1 MQVLALKY
9 RPKHF
14 SELVGQESVAKTL
27 SLALDNQRLANAYLF
42 SGLRGSGKTSS
53 SRIFA
58 RALMCETGPKAV
70 PCDTC
75 IQCQSALNNH
85 HIDIIEMDGA
95 SNRGIDDVRNLIEQT
110 RYKPSFGRYK
120 IFIIDEVHMFTTEA
134 FNALL
139 KTLEEPPSH
148 VKFLL
153 ATTDALKLPATILS
167 RTQHFR
173 FKKIPENSVIS
184 HLKTILEK
192 EQVSYETS
200 ALEKLAHSGQG
211 SLRDT
216 ITLLEQAINYC
227 DNAITE
233 SKVAE
238 MLGAIDRSVLEDFFQ
253 SLINQDE
260 ARLQERYAIL
270 ENYETESVL
279 EEMMLFLK
287 AKLLSPDSY
296 SILLIERFFKIIM
309 SSLSLLKE
317 GANASFVLLLLKM
330 KFKEALKLKALDDA
344 ILELEQSKE
353 SVLKPLNQNANAS
366 KQEPKST
373 EKIEQAERI
382 EGTEKK
388 EKLETRENT
397 ETLQTLMLSA
407 KDRIFHNLFKQVQTL
422 VYERNYELGE
432 VFEKNIRFID
442 FDSQTKTLTWESLAT
457 DKDKELLRERF
468 KIVKSIVDGVFG
480 KGENIKIALK
490 HHLENKSTLE
500 TQEIKDFKISS
511 LREKIL
517 PKPTIETTAETK
529 ENDTKEAVGKAL
541 QTKENDTKEAVG
553 KALQTKEND
562 TKEAVGKALQ
572 TKENDTKEA
581 VGKALQTKE
590 NDTKETKE
598 TQPKQAP
605 TALQEFMA
613 NHSELIEEIKSE
625 FEIKSVELL

>member
-14 SELVGQESVAKTL
+14 SELIGQESVAKTL

-192 EQVSYETS
+192 EQVSYESS

-233 SKVAE
+233 SKVAA

-270 ENYETESVL
+270 ENYETEGVL

-344 ILELEQSKE
+344 IVELEQT
-353 SVLKPLNQNANAS
+353 PFNQSPSISYNAP
-366 KQEPKST
+366 KQEFKNI
-373 EKIEQAERI
+373 EKREQREQIESI
-382 EGTEKK
+382 EK
-388 EKLETRENT
+388 RENA
-397 ETLQTLMLSA
+397 EAPQTPMLSA

-422 VYERNYELGE
+422 VYERNYELGA

-468 KIVKSIVDGVFG
+468 KIVKSIVDSVFG

-490 HHLENKSTLE
+490 NHLENKSAPEE
-500 TQEIKDFKISS
+500 TKEVKDFKISS

-517 PKPTIETTAETK
+517 PQPTTETTAEMK
-529 ENDTKEAVGKAL
+529 ENGKEAVGKAL
-541 QTKENDTKEAVG
+541 QTKENDTKEVQE
-553 KALQTKEND
+553 KEIKEN
-562 TKEAVGKALQ
+562 E
-572 TKENDTKEA
+572 
-581 VGKALQTKE
+581 
-590 NDTKETKE
+590 TKETKE
-598 TQPKQAP
+598 AQPKEVP

>member
-192 EQVSYETS
+192 EQVSYESS

-270 ENYETESVL
+270 ENYETEGVL

-344 ILELEQSKE
+344 ILELEQT
-353 SVLKPLNQNANAS
+353 PFNQNPSISYNAP
-366 KQEPKST
+366 KQEFKGT

-382 EGTEKK
+382 EGTEKR

-397 ETLQTLMLSA
+397 ETPQTPMLSA

-422 VYERNYELGE
+422 VYERNYELGA

-468 KIVKSIVDGVFG
+468 KIVKGIVDGVFG

-490 HHLENKSTLE
+490 NHLENKSALE
-500 TQEIKDFKISS
+500 VVKELKFPYS
-511 LREKIL
+511 
-517 PKPTIETTAETK
+517 KPQPTTETTAEMKEKEVQKNEIKEKEIKEKEIK
-529 ENDTKEAVGKAL
+529 ENDTKEV
-541 QTKENDTKEAVG
+541 Q
-553 KALQTKEND
+553 
-562 TKEAVGKALQ
+562 
-572 TKENDTKEA
+572 
-581 VGKALQTKE
+581 
-590 NDTKETKE
+590 E
-598 TQPKQAP
+598 TQPKETP

-613 NHSELIEEIKSE
+613 NHSNLIEEIKSE

>member
-75 IQCQSALNNH
+75 IQCQSTLNNH

-192 EQVSYETS
+192 EQVSYESS

-260 ARLQERYAIL
+260 ARLKERYAIL

-353 SVLKPLNQNANAS
+353 SVLKPLNQNANAP
-366 KQEPKST
+366 KQEPKS
-373 EKIEQAERI
+373 AERI

-388 EKLETRENT
+388 ESAEKKENAETP
-397 ETLQTLMLSA
+397 QTPMLSA

-422 VYERNYELGE
+422 VYERNYELGA

-457 DKDKELLRERF
+457 NKDKELLRERF

-490 HHLENKSTLE
+490 HHLENKSAREE
-500 TQEIKDFKISS
+500 TKEVKDFKISS

-517 PKPTIETTAETK
+517 PQPTTETTAEMKEKETKEAAEKEIK
-529 ENDTKEAVGKAL
+529 ENDTKEV
-541 QTKENDTKEAVG
+541 Q
-553 KALQTKEND
+553 
-562 TKEAVGKALQ
+562 
-572 TKENDTKEA
+572 
-581 VGKALQTKE
+581 
-590 NDTKETKE
+590 E
-598 TQPKQAP
+598 TQPKETP

>member
-58 RALMCETGPKAV
+58 RALMCEIGPKAV

-192 EQVSYETS
+192 EQVSYESS

-344 ILELEQSKE
+344 IVELEQT
-353 SVLKPLNQNANAS
+353 PFNQSPSISYNAP
-366 KQEPKST
+366 KQESKNIEKR
-373 EKIEQAERI
+373 EKIEQI
-382 EGTEKK
+382 ENIEK
-388 EKLETRENT
+388 RENI
-397 ETLQTLMLSA
+397 ETQQTPMLSA

-422 VYERNYELGE
+422 VYERNYELGA

-480 KGENIKIALK
+480 KGESIKIALK
-490 HHLENKSTLE
+490 HHLENKSAREE
-500 TQEIKDFKISS
+500 TKEVEDFKISS

-517 PKPTIETTAETK
+517 PQPTTETTAEMK
-529 ENDTKEAVGKAL
+529 ENGKEAVGKAL
-541 QTKENDTKEAVG
+541 QTKENDTKEVQE
-553 KALQTKEND
+553 KEIKEN
-562 TKEAVGKALQ
+562 E
-572 TKENDTKEA
+572 
-581 VGKALQTKE
+581 
-590 NDTKETKE
+590 TKETKE
-598 TQPKQAP
+598 AQPKEVP

>member
-14 SELVGQESVAKTL
+14 SELVGQDSVAKTL

-58 RALMCETGPKAV
+58 RALMCEEGPKAV

-192 EQVSYETS
+192 EQVSYEAS

-233 SKVAE
+233 SKVAA

-353 SVLKPLNQNANAS
+353 SALKPLNQNANAP
-366 KQEPKST
+366 KQEPKSAEKIENPEKREST
-373 EKIEQAERI
+373 EKIASAE
-382 EGTEKK
+382 TP
-388 EKLETRENT
+388 
-397 ETLQTLMLSA
+397 QTPMLSA

-422 VYERNYELGE
+422 VYERNYELGA

-457 DKDKELLRERF
+457 NKDKELLRERF
-468 KIVKSIVDGVFG
+468 KIVKGIVDGIFG

-490 HHLENKSTLE
+490 NHLENKSAREE
-500 TQEIKDFKISS
+500 TKEIKDFKISS

-517 PKPTIETTAETK
+517 PQPTTETTAETK
-529 ENDTKEAVGKAL
+529 EKETKEKEV
-541 QTKENDTKEAVG
+541 QENDTKEVQEIQ
-553 KALQTKEND
+553 LKE
-562 TKEAVGKALQ
+562 
-572 TKENDTKEA
+572 
-581 VGKALQTKE
+581 
-590 NDTKETKE
+590 
-598 TQPKQAP
+598 AP

-613 NHSELIEEIKSE
+613 NHSNLIEEIKSE

>member
-58 RALMCETGPKAV
+58 RALMCEEGPKAV

-192 EQVSYETS
+192 EQVSYESS

-260 ARLQERYAIL
+260 ARLKERYAIL

-344 ILELEQSKE
+344 ILELEQA
-353 SVLKPLNQNANAS
+353 PFNQSPSISYNAP
-366 KQEPKST
+366 KQEPKSA

-388 EKLETRENT
+388 ESAEKKENAETP
-397 ETLQTLMLSA
+397 QTPMLSA

-422 VYERNYELGE
+422 VYERNYELGA

-442 FDSQTKTLTWESLAT
+442 FDSQTKTLTWESLAA

-490 HHLENKSTLE
+490 NHLENKSAREE
-500 TQEIKDFKISS
+500 TKEIKDFKISS
-511 LREKIL
+511 LKEKIL
-517 PKPTIETTAETK
+517 PQPTTETTAETK
-529 ENDTKEAVGKAL
+529 EKETKEVAEKETKEKEVQKNEIKEKEI
-541 QTKENDTKEAVG
+541 KENDTKEI
-553 KALQTKEND
+553 Q
-562 TKEAVGKALQ
+562 
-572 TKENDTKEA
+572 
-581 VGKALQTKE
+581 
-590 NDTKETKE
+590 E

-613 NHSELIEEIKSE
+613 NHSNLIEEIKSE

>member
-110 RYKPSFGRYK
+110 HYKPSFGRYK

-192 EQVSYETS
+192 EQVSYESS

-260 ARLQERYAIL
+260 ARLKERYAIL
-270 ENYETESVL
+270 ENYETEGVL

-344 ILELEQSKE
+344 ILELEQNKE
-353 SVLKPLNQNANAS
+353 SVFKPINQNANAP
-366 KQEPKST
+366 KQEFKGT

-388 EKLETRENT
+388 EKLEKRENA
-397 ETLQTLMLSA
+397 ETQQTPMLSA

-422 VYERNYELGE
+422 VYERNYELGV

-442 FDSQTKTLTWESLAT
+442 FDSQTKTLTWESLAA

-490 HHLENKSTLE
+490 NHLENKSAPEE
-500 TQEIKDFKISS
+500 TKEFKFPP
-511 LREKIL
+511 L
-517 PKPTIETTAETK
+517 KPQPTTETTAEMQ

-541 QTKENDTKEAVG
+541 QTKENDTKEVQE
-553 KALQTKEND
+553 KEIKEN
-562 TKEAVGKALQ
+562 
-572 TKENDTKEA
+572 
-581 VGKALQTKE
+581 
-590 NDTKETKE
+590 ETKE
-598 TQPKQAP
+598 VQETQLKEAP

>member
-192 EQVSYETS
+192 EQVSYESS

-253 SLINQDE
+253 NLINQDE
-260 ARLQERYAIL
+260 VRLQERYAIL
-270 ENYETESVL
+270 ENYETEGVL

-287 AKLLSPDSY
+287 AKLLSPDTY

-344 ILELEQSKE
+344 IVELEQA
-353 SVLKPLNQNANAS
+353 PFNQSPSISYNAP
-366 KQEPKST
+366 KQESKNI
-373 EKIEQAERI
+373 EKREQREQRESIE
-382 EGTEKK
+382 K
-388 EKLETRENT
+388 RENT
-397 ETLQTLMLSA
+397 ETPQTPMLSA
-407 KDRIFHNLFKQVQTL
+407 KDRIFHNLFKRVQTL
-422 VYERNYELGE
+422 VYERNYELGA

-442 FDSQTKTLTWESLAT
+442 FDSQIKTLTWESLAT

-490 HHLENKSTLE
+490 NHLENKSAPE
-500 TQEIKDFKISS
+500 
-511 LREKIL
+511 
-517 PKPTIETTAETK
+517 ETK
-529 ENDTKEAVGKAL
+529 EVKEFKFPFLKPQPTTETTVEMKENEKEAVGKAL
-541 QTKENDTKEAVG
+541 QTKENDTKEVQ
-553 KALQTKEND
+553 KKEVQKND
-562 TKEAVGKALQ
+562 TKEVQ
-572 TKENDTKEA
+572 
-581 VGKALQTKE
+581 
-590 NDTKETKE
+590 E
-598 TQPKQAP
+598 TQPKEAP

>member
-58 RALMCETGPKAV
+58 RALMCEEGPKAV

-75 IQCQSALNNH
+75 TQCQSALNNH

-309 SSLSLLKE
+309 SGLSLLKE

-353 SVLKPLNQNANAS
+353 SVLKPLNQNANAF

-373 EKIEQAERI
+373 DKIEKPEKRESAE
-382 EGTEKK
+382 TP
-388 EKLETRENT
+388 
-397 ETLQTLMLSA
+397 QTPMLSA

-422 VYERNYELGE
+422 VYERNYELGA

-457 DKDKELLRERF
+457 NKDKELLRERF

-490 HHLENKSTLE
+490 NQNKSALE
-500 TQEIKDFKISS
+500 VVKEFKFPS
-511 LREKIL
+511 LK
-517 PKPTIETTAETK
+517 PKPTTETTAEMKENEVQENDTK
-529 ENDTKEAVGKAL
+529 ENDTKEV
-541 QTKENDTKEAVG
+541 Q
-553 KALQTKEND
+553 
-562 TKEAVGKALQ
+562 
-572 TKENDTKEA
+572 
-581 VGKALQTKE
+581 
-590 NDTKETKE
+590 E
-598 TQPKQAP
+598 TQPKQTP

-613 NHSELIEEIKSE
+613 NHSDLIEEIKSE

>member
-58 RALMCETGPKAV
+58 RALMCEEGPKAV

-192 EQVSYETS
+192 EQVSYESS

-270 ENYETESVL
+270 ENYETEGVL

-287 AKLLSPDSY
+287 AKLLSPDTY

-344 ILELEQSKE
+344 IVELEQT
-353 SVLKPLNQNANAS
+353 PFNQSPSISYNAP
-366 KQEPKST
+366 KQEFKST

-382 EGTEKK
+382 ERTEK
-388 EKLETRENT
+388 RENA
-397 ETLQTLMLSA
+397 ETPQTPMLSA

-422 VYERNYELGE
+422 VYERNYELGA

-442 FDSQTKTLTWESLAT
+442 FDSQTKTLTWESLAA

-490 HHLENKSTLE
+490 HHLENKSAREE
-500 TQEIKDFKISS
+500 TKEVKDFKISS

-517 PKPTIETTAETK
+517 PKPTTETTAEMKEKEVQKNEIKEKEIK
-529 ENDTKEAVGKAL
+529 ENDTKEV
-541 QTKENDTKEAVG
+541 Q
-553 KALQTKEND
+553 
-562 TKEAVGKALQ
+562 
-572 TKENDTKEA
+572 
-581 VGKALQTKE
+581 
-590 NDTKETKE
+590 E

>member
-58 RALMCETGPKAV
+58 RALMCEEGPKAV

-192 EQVSYETS
+192 EQVSYEAS

-260 ARLQERYAIL
+260 VRLQERYAIL

-279 EEMMLFLK
+279 EEMILFLK

-344 ILELEQSKE
+344 ILELEQT
-353 SVLKPLNQNANAS
+353 PFNQNPSISYNAP
-366 KQEPKST
+366 KQEFKGT

-382 EGTEKK
+382 ENA
-388 EKLETRENT
+388 ETP
-397 ETLQTLMLSA
+397 QTPMLSA

-422 VYERNYELGE
+422 VYERNYELGA

-468 KIVKSIVDGVFG
+468 KIVKSIVDSVFG

-490 HHLENKSTLE
+490 NHLENKSAPEE
-500 TQEIKDFKISS
+500 TKGVKDFKISS

-517 PKPTIETTAETK
+517 PKPTTETTAEMKEKETKEAVKKEIKENEIK
-529 ENDTKEAVGKAL
+529 ENDTKEV
-541 QTKENDTKEAVG
+541 Q
-553 KALQTKEND
+553 
-562 TKEAVGKALQ
+562 
-572 TKENDTKEA
+572 
-581 VGKALQTKE
+581 
-590 NDTKETKE
+590 E
-598 TQPKQAP
+598 TQPKEAP

-613 NHSELIEEIKSE
+613 NHSNLIEEIKSE

>member
-58 RALMCETGPKAV
+58 RALMCEEGPKAV

-233 SKVAE
+233 SKVAA

-260 ARLQERYAIL
+260 ARLKERYAIL

-344 ILELEQSKE
+344 IVELEQA
-353 SVLKPLNQNANAS
+353 PFNQSPSISYNAP
-366 KQEPKST
+366 KQEFKNIEKR
-373 EKIEQAERI
+373 EKIEQI
-382 EGTEKK
+382 ESIEK
-388 EKLETRENT
+388 RENA
-397 ETLQTLMLSA
+397 ETPQTPMLSA

-422 VYERNYELGE
+422 VYERNYELGA

-457 DKDKELLRERF
+457 HKDKELLRERF

-490 HHLENKSTLE
+490 NHSENKSTRE
-500 TQEIKDFKISS
+500 VVKEFKFPS
-511 LREKIL
+511 LK
-517 PKPTIETTAETK
+517 PKPTTETTAETK
-529 ENDTKEAVGKAL
+529 EKETKEAVEKE
-541 QTKENDTKEAVG
+541 TKEKKIQENDTKEV
-553 KALQTKEND
+553 KEI
-562 TKEAVGKALQ
+562 Q
-572 TKENDTKEA
+572 P
-581 VGKALQTKE
+581 
-590 NDTKETKE
+590 KET
-598 TQPKQAP
+598 P

-613 NHSELIEEIKSE
+613 NYSDLIEEIKSE

>member
-58 RALMCETGPKAV
+58 RALMCEEGPKAV

-192 EQVSYETS
+192 EQVSYEAS

-287 AKLLSPDSY
+287 AKLLSPDTY

-353 SVLKPLNQNANAS
+353 SVLKPINQNANAP

-382 EGTEKK
+382 EGTEK
-388 EKLETRENT
+388 RENT
-397 ETLQTLMLSA
+397 ETPQTPMLSA

-422 VYERNYELGE
+422 VYERNYELGA

-442 FDSQTKTLTWESLAT
+442 FDSQTKTLTWESLAA

-468 KIVKSIVDGVFG
+468 KIVKGIVDGVFG
-480 KGENIKIALK
+480 KGENIKIALNN
-490 HHLENKSTLE
+490 HLENKSAREE
-500 TQEIKDFKISS
+500 TKEVKDFKISS

-517 PKPTIETTAETK
+517 PQPTTETTAEMKEKEVQKKETK
-529 ENDTKEAVGKAL
+529 ENDTKEI
-541 QTKENDTKEAVG
+541 Q
-553 KALQTKEND
+553 
-562 TKEAVGKALQ
+562 
-572 TKENDTKEA
+572 
-581 VGKALQTKE
+581 
-590 NDTKETKE
+590 E
-598 TQPKQAP
+598 TQLKEAP

-613 NHSELIEEIKSE
+613 NHSNLIEEIKSE

>member
-58 RALMCETGPKAV
+58 RALMCEKGPKAV

-75 IQCQSALNNH
+75 TQCQSALNNH

-192 EQVSYETS
+192 EQVSYESS

-260 ARLQERYAIL
+260 ARLKERYAIL

-309 SSLSLLKE
+309 SGLSLLKE

-344 ILELEQSKE
+344 ILELEQNKE
-353 SVLKPLNQNANAS
+353 SVLKPLNQNANAF
-366 KQEPKST
+366 KQESKSAD
-373 EKIEQAERI
+373 KIEKP
-382 EGTEKK
+382 EKK
-388 EKLETRENT
+388 ENT
-397 ETLQTLMLSA
+397 ETPQTPMLSA

-422 VYERNYELGE
+422 VYERNYELGA

-442 FDSQTKTLTWESLAT
+442 FDSQTKTLTWESLAIH
-457 DKDKELLRERF
+457 KDKELLRERF

-490 HHLENKSTLE
+490 NHSENKSALE
-500 TQEIKDFKISS
+500 VVKEFKFPS
-511 LREKIL
+511 LK
-517 PKPTIETTAETK
+517 PKPTTETTAETK
-529 ENDTKEAVGKAL
+529 EKETKEKE
-541 QTKENDTKEAVG
+541 TKEKETKEKETKEKEIQENDTKEV
-553 KALQTKEND
+553 KEI
-562 TKEAVGKALQ
+562 Q
-572 TKENDTKEA
+572 P
-581 VGKALQTKE
+581 
-590 NDTKETKE
+590 KET
-598 TQPKQAP
+598 P

-613 NHSELIEEIKSE
+613 NNSNLIEEIKSE

>member
-192 EQVSYETS
+192 EQVSYESS

-233 SKVAE
+233 SKVAA

-260 ARLQERYAIL
+260 VRLKERYAIL

-344 ILELEQSKE
+344 ILELEQTKE
-353 SVLKPLNQNANAS
+353 SAFQPLNQNANAP
-366 KQEPKST
+366 KQEPKS
-373 EKIEQAERI
+373 AERI

-388 EKLETRENT
+388 ESAEKKENAETP
-397 ETLQTLMLSA
+397 QTPMLSA

-422 VYERNYELGE
+422 VYERNYELGA

-457 DKDKELLRERF
+457 NKDKELLRERF
-468 KIVKSIVDGVFG
+468 KIVKGIVDGVFG

-490 HHLENKSTLE
+490 HHLENKSAREE
-500 TQEIKDFKISS
+500 TKEVKDFKISS

-517 PKPTIETTAETK
+517 PQPTTETTAEMKEKETKEAAEKEIK
-529 ENDTKEAVGKAL
+529 ENDTKEV
-541 QTKENDTKEAVG
+541 Q
-553 KALQTKEND
+553 
-562 TKEAVGKALQ
+562 
-572 TKENDTKEA
+572 
-581 VGKALQTKE
+581 
-590 NDTKETKE
+590 E
-598 TQPKQAP
+598 TQPKETP

>member
-58 RALMCETGPKAV
+58 RALMCEEGPKSV

-75 IQCQSALNNH
+75 TQCQSALNNH

-253 SLINQDE
+253 SLINQNE

-309 SSLSLLKE
+309 SGLSLLKE

-353 SVLKPLNQNANAS
+353 SALKPLNQNANAF
-366 KQEPKST
+366 KQESA
-373 EKIEQAERI
+373 EKIEKP
-382 EGTEKK
+382 EKK
-388 EKLETRENT
+388 ESAETP
-397 ETLQTLMLSA
+397 QTPMLSA

-422 VYERNYELGE
+422 VYERNYELGA

-457 DKDKELLRERF
+457 HKDKELLRERF

-490 HHLENKSTLE
+490 NHSENKSALE
-500 TQEIKDFKISS
+500 VVKEFKFPS
-511 LREKIL
+511 LK
-517 PKPTIETTAETK
+517 PKPTTETTAETKEKEVQENDTKEAIEKETK
-529 ENDTKEAVGKAL
+529 ENDTKEI
-541 QTKENDTKEAVG
+541 Q
-553 KALQTKEND
+553 
-562 TKEAVGKALQ
+562 
-572 TKENDTKEA
+572 
-581 VGKALQTKE
+581 
-590 NDTKETKE
+590 E
-598 TQPKQAP
+598 TQPKETP

-613 NHSELIEEIKSE
+613 NHSDLIEEIKSE

>member
-58 RALMCETGPKAV
+58 RALMCEEGPKAV

-75 IQCQSALNNH
+75 TQCQSALNNH

-309 SSLSLLKE
+309 SGLSLLKE

-353 SVLKPLNQNANAS
+353 SVLKPLNQNANAP
-366 KQEPKST
+366 KQESKIA
-373 EKIEQAERI
+373 EKIEKP
-382 EGTEKK
+382 EKK
-388 EKLETRENT
+388 ENT
-397 ETLQTLMLSA
+397 ETPQTPMLSA

-422 VYERNYELGE
+422 VYERNYELGV

-457 DKDKELLRERF
+457 HKDKELLRERF

-490 HHLENKSTLE
+490 NHSENKSTLE
-500 TQEIKDFKISS
+500 VVKEFKFPS
-511 LREKIL
+511 LK
-517 PKPTIETTAETK
+517 PKPTTETTAETKEKETKEAIEKETK
-529 ENDTKEAVGKAL
+529 ENDTKEI
-541 QTKENDTKEAVG
+541 Q
-553 KALQTKEND
+553 
-562 TKEAVGKALQ
+562 
-572 TKENDTKEA
+572 
-581 VGKALQTKE
+581 
-590 NDTKETKE
+590 E
-598 TQPKQAP
+598 TQPKETP

-613 NHSELIEEIKSE
+613 NNSNLIEEIKSE

>member
-58 RALMCETGPKAV
+58 RALMCEEGPKAV

-192 EQVSYETS
+192 EQVSYESS

-344 ILELEQSKE
+344 IVELEQSKE

-388 EKLETRENT
+388 EKPEKKENAETP
-397 ETLQTLMLSA
+397 QTPMLSA

-422 VYERNYELGE
+422 VYERNYELGA

-457 DKDKELLRERF
+457 NKDKELLRERF

-490 HHLENKSTLE
+490 NQNKSAREE
-500 TQEIKDFKISS
+500 TKEVKDFKISS
-511 LREKIL
+511 LKEKIL
-517 PKPTIETTAETK
+517 PKPTTETTAEMK
-529 ENDTKEAVGKAL
+529 EKEVQKNEI
-541 QTKENDTKEAVG
+541 KE
-553 KALQTKEND
+553 
-562 TKEAVGKALQ
+562 
-572 TKENDTKEA
+572 
-581 VGKALQTKE
+581 
-590 NDTKETKE
+590 KETKE
-598 TQPKQAP
+598 VKEKEVQETQPKEAP

-613 NHSELIEEIKSE
+613 NHSNLIEEIKSE

>member
-58 RALMCETGPKAV
+58 RALMCEEGPKAV

-85 HIDIIEMDGA
+85 HMDIIEMDGA

-344 ILELEQSKE
+344 ILELEQTKE
-353 SVLKPLNQNANAS
+353 SAFQPLNQNANAP
-366 KQEPKST
+366 KQEFKS
-373 EKIEQAERI
+373 AERI
-382 EGTEKK
+382 E
-388 EKLETRENT
+388 KLEKRENA
-397 ETLQTLMLSA
+397 EAPQTPMLSA

-422 VYERNYELGE
+422 VYERNYELGV

-442 FDSQTKTLTWESLAT
+442 FDSQTKTLTWESLAA

-480 KGENIKIALK
+480 KGESIKIALK
-490 HHLENKSTLE
+490 NHLENKSAPEE
-500 TQEIKDFKISS
+500 TKEVKEFKFPP
-511 LREKIL
+511 L
-517 PKPTIETTAETK
+517 KPQPTTETTAETK
-529 ENDTKEAVGKAL
+529 ENEKEAVGKAL
-541 QTKENDTKEAVG
+541 QTKENDTKEIKEKEVQE
-553 KALQTKEND
+553 KEIKENETKE
-562 TKEAVGKALQ
+562 VQ
-572 TKENDTKEA
+572 
-581 VGKALQTKE
+581 
-590 NDTKETKE
+590 E
-598 TQPKQAP
+598 TQPKEAP

-613 NHSELIEEIKSE
+613 NNSELIEEIKSE

>member
-58 RALMCETGPKAV
+58 RALMCEEGPKAV

-75 IQCQSALNNH
+75 TQCQSALNNH

-260 ARLQERYAIL
+260 AQLQERYTIL

-287 AKLLSPDSY
+287 AKLLSSDAY

-309 SSLSLLKE
+309 SGLSLLKE

-353 SVLKPLNQNANAS
+353 SVLKPLNQNANAF
-366 KQEPKST
+366 KQESKSADKIEKPEKREST
-373 EKIEQAERI
+373 E
-382 EGTEKK
+382 TP
-388 EKLETRENT
+388 
-397 ETLQTLMLSA
+397 QTPMLSA

-422 VYERNYELGE
+422 VYERNYELGA

-457 DKDKELLRERF
+457 NKDKELLRERF

-490 HHLENKSTLE
+490 NQNKSALE
-500 TQEIKDFKISS
+500 EIKEFKFPYS
-511 LREKIL
+511 K
-517 PKPTIETTAETK
+517 PKPTTETTAEMK
-529 ENDTKEAVGKAL
+529 ESETKEAV
-541 QTKENDTKEAVG
+541 E
-553 KALQTKEND
+553 
-562 TKEAVGKALQ
+562 
-572 TKENDTKEA
+572 
-581 VGKALQTKE
+581 
-590 NDTKETKE
+590 KETKE
-598 TQPKQAP
+598 KEVQETQPKETP

-613 NHSELIEEIKSE
+613 NYSDLIEEIKSE

>member
-58 RALMCETGPKAV
+58 RALMCEEGPKAV

-75 IQCQSALNNH
+75 TQCQSALNNH

-309 SSLSLLKE
+309 SALSLLKE

-344 ILELEQSKE
+344 ILELEQNKE
-353 SVLKPLNQNANAS
+353 SALKPLNQNANAF
-366 KQEPKST
+366 KQEPKNA
-373 EKIEQAERI
+373 EKIENPEKREGAEKR
-382 EGTEKK
+382 ESA
-388 EKLETRENT
+388 ETP
-397 ETLQTLMLSA
+397 QTPMLSA

-422 VYERNYELGE
+422 VYERNYELGA

-457 DKDKELLRERF
+457 HKDKELLRERF

-490 HHLENKSTLE
+490 NQNKSASEVVKEL
-500 TQEIKDFKISS
+500 KFPYSK
-511 LREKIL
+511 
-517 PKPTIETTAETK
+517 PKPTTETTAEMKEKDTKEAVEKETK
-529 ENDTKEAVGKAL
+529 ENDTKEV
-541 QTKENDTKEAVG
+541 Q
-553 KALQTKEND
+553 
-562 TKEAVGKALQ
+562 
-572 TKENDTKEA
+572 
-581 VGKALQTKE
+581 
-590 NDTKETKE
+590 E
-598 TQPKQAP
+598 TQPKETP

-613 NHSELIEEIKSE
+613 NHSGLIEEIKSE

>member
-260 ARLQERYAIL
+260 ARLKERYAIL

-330 KFKEALKLKALDDA
+330 KFKEALKLKTLDDA
-344 ILELEQSKE
+344 IVELEQT
-353 SVLKPLNQNANAS
+353 PFNQSPSISYNAP

-373 EKIEQAERI
+373 ERIEQAERI
-382 EGTEKK
+382 ENA
-388 EKLETRENT
+388 ETP
-397 ETLQTLMLSA
+397 QTPMLSV

-422 VYERNYELGE
+422 VYERNYELGV

-468 KIVKSIVDGVFG
+468 KIVKSIVDSVFG

-490 HHLENKSTLE
+490 NHLENKSAPEE
-500 TQEIKDFKISS
+500 TKEVKDFKISS

-517 PKPTIETTAETK
+517 PKPTTETTAEIK
-529 ENDTKEAVGKAL
+529 EKEVQKNEI
-541 QTKENDTKEAVG
+541 KE
-553 KALQTKEND
+553 
-562 TKEAVGKALQ
+562 
-572 TKENDTKEA
+572 
-581 VGKALQTKE
+581 
-590 NDTKETKE
+590 KETKE
-598 TQPKQAP
+598 NETKEVQETQPKEAP
-605 TALQEFMA
+605 TALQEFMT

>member
-58 RALMCETGPKAV
+58 RALMCEKGPKAV

-75 IQCQSALNNH
+75 TQCQSALNNH

-192 EQVSYETS
+192 EQVSYESS

-309 SSLSLLKE
+309 SGLSLLKE

-353 SVLKPLNQNANAS
+353 STFQPLNQNANAF
-366 KQEPKST
+366 KQEITDKIEKPEKREST
-373 EKIEQAERI
+373 E
-382 EGTEKK
+382 TP
-388 EKLETRENT
+388 
-397 ETLQTLMLSA
+397 QTPMLSA

-422 VYERNYELGE
+422 VYERNYELGA

-457 DKDKELLRERF
+457 HKDKELLRERF

-490 HHLENKSTLE
+490 NHSENKSALE
-500 TQEIKDFKISS
+500 VVKEFKFPS
-511 LREKIL
+511 LK
-517 PKPTIETTAETK
+517 PKPTTETTAETK
-529 ENDTKEAVGKAL
+529 EKETKEKE
-541 QTKENDTKEAVG
+541 TKEKETKEKETKEKETKEKEIQENDTKEV
-553 KALQTKEND
+553 KEI
-562 TKEAVGKALQ
+562 Q
-572 TKENDTKEA
+572 P
-581 VGKALQTKE
+581 
-590 NDTKETKE
+590 KET
-598 TQPKQAP
+598 P

-613 NHSELIEEIKSE
+613 NNSNLIEEIKSE

>member
-192 EQVSYETS
+192 EQVSYEAS

-344 ILELEQSKE
+344 ILELEQT
-353 SVLKPLNQNANAS
+353 PFNQSPSISYNAP
-366 KQEPKST
+366 KQEPKSA
-373 EKIEQAERI
+373 ERIEQAERI
-382 EGTEKK
+382 ERTEKR
-388 EKLETRENT
+388 ESAERIESAETP
-397 ETLQTLMLSA
+397 QTPMLSA

-422 VYERNYELGE
+422 VYERNYELGA
-432 VFEKNIRFID
+432 VFEKNICFID
-442 FDSQTKTLTWESLAT
+442 FDSQTKTLTWESLAA

-480 KGENIKIALK
+480 KGEKIKIALK
-490 HHLENKSTLE
+490 NHSENKSAREE
-500 TQEIKDFKISS
+500 TKEIKDFKISS

-517 PKPTIETTAETK
+517 SQPTTETTAETK
-529 ENDTKEAVGKAL
+529 EKEIKEAAEKETKE
-541 QTKENDTKEAVG
+541 KEV
-553 KALQTKEND
+553 Q
-562 TKEAVGKALQ
+562 
-572 TKENDTKEA
+572 
-581 VGKALQTKE
+581 E

-598 TQPKQAP
+598 TQPKEAP

-613 NHSELIEEIKSE
+613 NHSNLIEEIKSE

>member
-192 EQVSYETS
+192 EQVSYESS

-344 ILELEQSKE
+344 ILELEQT
-353 SVLKPLNQNANAS
+353 PFNQSPSISYNAP
-366 KQEPKST
+366 KQEPKSA
-373 EKIEQAERI
+373 EKIER
-382 EGTEKK
+382 TEKR
-388 EKLETRENT
+388 EKLEKRENA
-397 ETLQTLMLSA
+397 ETPQTPMLSA

-422 VYERNYELGE
+422 VYERNYELGT

-468 KIVKSIVDGVFG
+468 KIVKGIVDSVFG

-490 HHLENKSTLE
+490 NHLENKSAPEE
-500 TQEIKDFKISS
+500 TKEVKDFKISS

-517 PKPTIETTAETK
+517 PKPTTETTAEMQEK
-529 ENDTKEAVGKAL
+529 ETKEAVK
-541 QTKENDTKEAVG
+541 KEIQKNEIKE
-553 KALQTKEND
+553 KE
-562 TKEAVGKALQ
+562 
-572 TKENDTKEA
+572 
-581 VGKALQTKE
+581 TKE

-598 TQPKQAP
+598 TQPKEAP

-613 NHSELIEEIKSE
+613 NHSNLIEEIKSE

>member
-192 EQVSYETS
+192 EQVSYESS

-260 ARLQERYAIL
+260 ARLKECYAIL

-344 ILELEQSKE
+344 ILELEQTKE
-353 SVLKPLNQNANAS
+353 SAFQPLNQNANAP
-366 KQEPKST
+366 KQEPKSA

-388 EKLETRENT
+388 ESAEKKENT
-397 ETLQTLMLSA
+397 ETPQTPMLSA

-422 VYERNYELGE
+422 VYERNYELGA

-490 HHLENKSTLE
+490 NQNKSALE
-500 TQEIKDFKISS
+500 VVKELKFPYSK
-511 LREKIL
+511 
-517 PKPTIETTAETK
+517 PKPTTETTAETK
-529 ENDTKEAVGKAL
+529 EKEI
-541 QTKENDTKEAVG
+541 KE
-553 KALQTKEND
+553 
-562 TKEAVGKALQ
+562 
-572 TKENDTKEA
+572 
-581 VGKALQTKE
+581 
-590 NDTKETKE
+590 KETKE
-598 TQPKQAP
+598 KEVQETQPKESP

-613 NHSELIEEIKSE
+613 NHSNLIEEIKSE

>member
-192 EQVSYETS
+192 EQVSYESS

-344 ILELEQSKE
+344 IVELEQT
-353 SVLKPLNQNANAS
+353 PFNQSPSISYNAP
-366 KQEPKST
+366 KQEPKS
-373 EKIEQAERI
+373 AERI
-382 EGTEKK
+382 EGTEKI
-388 EKLETRENT
+388 EKPEKRENT
-397 ETLQTLMLSA
+397 ETPQTPMLSA

-422 VYERNYELGE
+422 VYERNYELGA

-457 DKDKELLRERF
+457 HKDKELLRERF
-468 KIVKSIVDGVFG
+468 KIVKGIVDGVFG

-490 HHLENKSTLE
+490 NHLENKSTPEE
-500 TQEIKDFKISS
+500 TKEVKEFKFPP
-511 LREKIL
+511 LK
-517 PKPTIETTAETK
+517 PKLTTETTAEMK
-529 ENDTKEAVGKAL
+529 ENEKEAVGKAL
-541 QTKENDTKEAVG
+541 QTKENDTKEVQE
-553 KALQTKEND
+553 KEIKEN
-562 TKEAVGKALQ
+562 E
-572 TKENDTKEA
+572 
-581 VGKALQTKE
+581 
-590 NDTKETKE
+590 TKETKE
-598 TQPKQAP
+598 TQPKEAP

-613 NHSELIEEIKSE
+613 NHSNLIEEIKSE

>member
-14 SELVGQESVAKTL
+14 SELVGQESMAKTL

-58 RALMCETGPKAV
+58 RALMCEEGPKAV

-75 IQCQSALNNH
+75 TQCQSALNNH

-309 SSLSLLKE
+309 SGLSLLKE

-353 SVLKPLNQNANAS
+353 SVLKPLNQNANAF
-366 KQEPKST
+366 KQEPKIAD
-373 EKIEQAERI
+373 KIEKPEKRESAE
-382 EGTEKK
+382 TP
-388 EKLETRENT
+388 
-397 ETLQTLMLSA
+397 QTPMLSA

-422 VYERNYELGE
+422 VYERNYELGA

-457 DKDKELLRERF
+457 HKDKELLRERF

-490 HHLENKSTLE
+490 NHSENKSAKE
-500 TQEIKDFKISS
+500 VVKEFKFPS
-511 LREKIL
+511 LK
-517 PKPTIETTAETK
+517 PKPTTETAAETK
-529 ENDTKEAVGKAL
+529 ENDTKEAVEKE
-541 QTKENDTKEAVG
+541 TKENDTKEV
-553 KALQTKEND
+553 KEI
-562 TKEAVGKALQ
+562 Q
-572 TKENDTKEA
+572 P
-581 VGKALQTKE
+581 
-590 NDTKETKE
+590 KET
-598 TQPKQAP
+598 P

-613 NHSELIEEIKSE
+613 NNSNLIEEIKSE

>member
-192 EQVSYETS
+192 EQVSYESS

-270 ENYETESVL
+270 ENYETEGVL

-287 AKLLSPDSY
+287 AKLLSPDTY

-366 KQEPKST
+366 KQESKSA

-388 EKLETRENT
+388 EKLETRENA
-397 ETLQTLMLSA
+397 ETPQNPMLSA

-422 VYERNYELGE
+422 VYERNYELGA

-480 KGENIKIALK
+480 KGESIKIALK
-490 HHLENKSTLE
+490 NHLENKNAPEE
-500 TQEIKDFKISS
+500 TKEVKFPFLKPQPTTETTVEMKEKEVQKNEIK
-511 LREKIL
+511 EK
-517 PKPTIETTAETK
+517 ETK
-529 ENDTKEAVGKAL
+529 ENETKEV
-541 QTKENDTKEAVG
+541 Q
-553 KALQTKEND
+553 
-562 TKEAVGKALQ
+562 
-572 TKENDTKEA
+572 
-581 VGKALQTKE
+581 
-590 NDTKETKE
+590 E
-598 TQPKQAP
+598 TQPKEAP

>member
-192 EQVSYETS
+192 EQVSYESS

-270 ENYETESVL
+270 ENYETEGVL

-287 AKLLSPDSY
+287 AKLLSPDTY

-344 ILELEQSKE
+344 IVELEQT
-353 SVLKPLNQNANAS
+353 PFNQSPSISYNAP
-366 KQEPKST
+366 KQEFKNIEKR
-373 EKIEQAERI
+373 EKIEQI
-382 EGTEKK
+382 ESIEK
-388 EKLETRENT
+388 RENT
-397 ETLQTLMLSA
+397 ETPQTPMLSA

-422 VYERNYELGE
+422 VYERNYELGA

-490 HHLENKSTLE
+490 HHLENKNALE
-500 TQEIKDFKISS
+500 ETKEVKDFKISS

-517 PKPTIETTAETK
+517 PQPTTETTAETK
-529 ENDTKEAVGKAL
+529 EKETKEAVGKAL
-541 QTKENDTKEAVG
+541 QTKENDTKEVQE
-553 KALQTKEND
+553 KEIKENE
-562 TKEAVGKALQ
+562 TKEA
-572 TKENDTKEA
+572 KEA
-581 VGKALQTKE
+581 
-590 NDTKETKE
+590 
-598 TQPKQAP
+598 QPKEAP

>member
-58 RALMCETGPKAV
+58 RALMCEEGPKSV

-75 IQCQSALNNH
+75 PQCQSALNNH

-287 AKLLSPDSY
+287 AKLLSPDAY

-353 SVLKPLNQNANAS
+353 SVLKPLNQNANAF
-366 KQEPKST
+366 KQESA
-373 EKIEQAERI
+373 EKIEKP
-382 EGTEKK
+382 EKK
-388 EKLETRENT
+388 ESAEIA
-397 ETLQTLMLSA
+397 QTPMLSA

-422 VYERNYELGE
+422 VYERNYELGA

-457 DKDKELLRERF
+457 HKDKELLRERF

-490 HHLENKSTLE
+490 NHSENKSALE
-500 TQEIKDFKISS
+500 EIKEFKFPYS
-511 LREKIL
+511 K
-517 PKPTIETTAETK
+517 PKPTTETTAEMKEKETKEAIEKETK
-529 ENDTKEAVGKAL
+529 ENDAKEI
-541 QTKENDTKEAVG
+541 Q
-553 KALQTKEND
+553 
-562 TKEAVGKALQ
+562 
-572 TKENDTKEA
+572 
-581 VGKALQTKE
+581 
-590 NDTKETKE
+590 E
-598 TQPKQAP
+598 TQPKETS
-605 TALQEFMA
+605 TALQEFMT
-613 NHSELIEEIKSE
+613 NHSDLIEEIKSE

>member
-192 EQVSYETS
+192 EQVSYENS

-270 ENYETESVL
+270 ENYETEGVL

-344 ILELEQSKE
+344 IVELEQT
-353 SVLKPLNQNANAS
+353 PFNQSPSISYNAP
-366 KQEPKST
+366 KQEFKNI
-373 EKIEQAERI
+373 EKREQREQIESI
-382 EGTEKK
+382 EKR
-388 EKLETRENT
+388 EKLEKREST
-397 ETLQTLMLSA
+397 ETPQTPMLSA

-422 VYERNYELGE
+422 VYERNYELGA

-442 FDSQTKTLTWESLAT
+442 FDSQTKTLTWESLAA

-490 HHLENKSTLE
+490 HHLENKNAPEE
-500 TQEIKDFKISS
+500 TKEVKDFKISS

-517 PKPTIETTAETK
+517 PKPTTETTAETK
-529 ENDTKEAVGKAL
+529 ENGKEAVGKAL
-541 QTKENDTKEAVG
+541 QTKENDTKEV
-553 KALQTKEND
+553 KE
-562 TKEAVGKALQ
+562 KEIQ
-572 TKENDTKEA
+572 
-581 VGKALQTKE
+581 
-590 NDTKETKE
+590 E
-598 TQPKQAP
+598 TQPKEAP

-613 NHSELIEEIKSE
+613 NHSNLIEEIKSE

>member
-58 RALMCETGPKAV
+58 RALMCEEGPKAV

-75 IQCQSALNNH
+75 AQCQSALNNH

-287 AKLLSPDSY
+287 AKLLSPDAY

-309 SSLSLLKE
+309 SGLSLLKE

-353 SVLKPLNQNANAS
+353 STFQPLNQNANAF
-366 KQEPKST
+366 KQEITDKIEKPEKREST
-373 EKIEQAERI
+373 E
-382 EGTEKK
+382 TP
-388 EKLETRENT
+388 
-397 ETLQTLMLSA
+397 QTPMLSA

-422 VYERNYELGE
+422 VYERNYELGA

-457 DKDKELLRERF
+457 HKDKELLRERF

-490 HHLENKSTLE
+490 NHSENKSTRE
-500 TQEIKDFKISS
+500 VVKEFKFPS
-511 LREKIL
+511 LK
-517 PKPTIETTAETK
+517 PKPTTETTAETK
-529 ENDTKEAVGKAL
+529 EKETKEAV
-541 QTKENDTKEAVG
+541 ENDTKE
-553 KALQTKEND
+553 KEVQKND
-562 TKEAVGKALQ
+562 AKEVQ
-572 TKENDTKEA
+572 
-581 VGKALQTKE
+581 
-590 NDTKETKE
+590 E
-598 TQPKQAP
+598 TQPKEAP

-613 NHSELIEEIKSE
+613 NHSNLIEEIKSE

>member
-58 RALMCETGPKAV
+58 RALMCEEGPKAV

-233 SKVAE
+233 SKVAA

-260 ARLQERYAIL
+260 ARLKERYAIL
-270 ENYETESVL
+270 ENYETEGVL

-382 EGTEKK
+382 EGTEKR
-388 EKLETRENT
+388 EKLEKRENA
-397 ETLQTLMLSA
+397 ETLQTPMLSA

-422 VYERNYELGE
+422 VYERNYELGA

-442 FDSQTKTLTWESLAT
+442 FDSQIKTLTWESLAT
-457 DKDKELLRERF
+457 NKDKELLRERF
-468 KIVKSIVDGVFG
+468 KIVKGIVDGVFG

-490 HHLENKSTLE
+490 HHLENKSAREE
-500 TQEIKDFKISS
+500 TKEVKISS

-517 PKPTIETTAETK
+517 PKPTTETTAETK
-529 ENDTKEAVGKAL
+529 EKETKEKE
-541 QTKENDTKEAVG
+541 TKEKETKEKEVQENDTKEV
-553 KALQTKEND
+553 QEND
-562 TKEAVGKALQ
+562 TKEVQ
-572 TKENDTKEA
+572 
-581 VGKALQTKE
+581 
-590 NDTKETKE
+590 E
-598 TQPKQAP
+598 TQPKEAP

-613 NHSELIEEIKSE
+613 NHSNLIEEIKSE

>member
-58 RALMCETGPKAV
+58 RALMCEEGPKAV

-75 IQCQSALNNH
+75 TQCQSALNNH

-287 AKLLSPDSY
+287 AKLLSPDTY
-296 SILLIERFFKIIM
+296 SILLIERFFKITM
-309 SSLSLLKE
+309 SGLSLLKE

-353 SVLKPLNQNANAS
+353 SVLKPLNQNANAF
-366 KQEPKST
+366 KQESA
-373 EKIEQAERI
+373 EKIEKP
-382 EGTEKK
+382 GKK
-388 EKLETRENT
+388 ENT
-397 ETLQTLMLSA
+397 ETPQTPMLSA

-422 VYERNYELGE
+422 VYERNYELGA
-432 VFEKNIRFID
+432 VFEKNIRFVD

-457 DKDKELLRERF
+457 HKDKELLRERF

-490 HHLENKSTLE
+490 NHSENKSALE
-500 TQEIKDFKISS
+500 EIKEFKFPS
-511 LREKIL
+511 LK
-517 PKPTIETTAETK
+517 PKPTTETTAEMKEKETK
-529 ENDTKEAVGKAL
+529 ENDTKEI
-541 QTKENDTKEAVG
+541 Q
-553 KALQTKEND
+553 
-562 TKEAVGKALQ
+562 
-572 TKENDTKEA
+572 
-581 VGKALQTKE
+581 
-590 NDTKETKE
+590 E
-598 TQPKQAP
+598 TQPKETP

-613 NHSELIEEIKSE
+613 SHSDLIEEIKSE

>member
-192 EQVSYETS
+192 EQVSYESS

-233 SKVAE
+233 SKVAA

-260 ARLQERYAIL
+260 ARLKERYAIL

-353 SVLKPLNQNANAS
+353 SAFQPLNQNANAP
-366 KQEPKST
+366 KQEPKSAEKT
-373 EKIEQAERI
+373 EKP
-382 EGTEKK
+382 EKK
-388 EKLETRENT
+388 ENT
-397 ETLQTLMLSA
+397 ETPQNPMLSA
-407 KDRIFHNLFKQVQTL
+407 KDRIFYNLFKQVQTL
-422 VYERNYELGE
+422 VYERNYELGA

-457 DKDKELLRERF
+457 NKDKELLRERF

-480 KGENIKIALK
+480 KGESIKIALK
-490 HHLENKSTLE
+490 NHSENKSSPEE
-500 TQEIKDFKISS
+500 TKEFKISS
-511 LREKIL
+511 LREKIS
-517 PKPTIETTAETK
+517 PKPTTETTAEMK
-529 ENDTKEAVGKAL
+529 ENEKEAVEKAL
-541 QTKENDTKEAVG
+541 QTKKNDTKEV
-553 KALQTKEND
+553 Q
-562 TKEAVGKALQ
+562 
-572 TKENDTKEA
+572 
-581 VGKALQTKE
+581 
-590 NDTKETKE
+590 E

-613 NHSELIEEIKSE
+613 NHSNLIEEIKSE

>member
-58 RALMCETGPKAV
+58 RALMCEEGPKAV

-260 ARLQERYAIL
+260 ARLKERYAIL

-344 ILELEQSKE
+344 ILELEQTKE
-353 SVLKPLNQNANAS
+353 SVLKPINQNANAP

-373 EKIEQAERI
+373 EKIERAERI
-382 EGTEKK
+382 EGTERIASA
-388 EKLETRENT
+388 ETP
-397 ETLQTLMLSA
+397 QTPMLSA

-422 VYERNYELGE
+422 VYERNYELGA

-490 HHLENKSTLE
+490 NQNKSALE
-500 TQEIKDFKISS
+500 VVKELKFPYSK
-511 LREKIL
+511 
-517 PKPTIETTAETK
+517 PKPTIETMAETK
-529 ENDTKEAVGKAL
+529 EKETKEKETKEKETKEKETKEKEIQENDTKEV
-541 QTKENDTKEAVG
+541 Q
-553 KALQTKEND
+553 
-562 TKEAVGKALQ
+562 
-572 TKENDTKEA
+572 
-581 VGKALQTKE
+581 
-590 NDTKETKE
+590 E
-598 TQPKQAP
+598 TQLKEAP

-613 NHSELIEEIKSE
+613 NHSNLIEEIKSE

>member
-27 SLALDNQRLANAYLF
+27 SLALENQRLANAYLF

-58 RALMCETGPKAV
+58 RALMCEEGPKAV

-75 IQCQSALNNH
+75 PQCQSALNNH

-260 ARLQERYAIL
+260 AQLQERYAIL

-287 AKLLSPDSY
+287 AKLLSPDTY

-309 SSLSLLKE
+309 SGLSLLKE

-353 SVLKPLNQNANAS
+353 SVLKPLNQNANAF
-366 KQEPKST
+366 KQESA
-373 EKIEQAERI
+373 EKIEKPEKRESAE
-382 EGTEKK
+382 TP
-388 EKLETRENT
+388 
-397 ETLQTLMLSA
+397 QTPMLSA

-422 VYERNYELGE
+422 VYERNYELGA

-457 DKDKELLRERF
+457 NKDKELLRERF

-490 HHLENKSTLE
+490 NHSENKSALE
-500 TQEIKDFKISS
+500 VVKEFKFPS
-511 LREKIL
+511 LK
-517 PKPTIETTAETK
+517 PKPTTETTAETK
-529 ENDTKEAVGKAL
+529 E
-541 QTKENDTKEAVG
+541 
-553 KALQTKEND
+553 
-562 TKEAVGKALQ
+562 
-572 TKENDTKEA
+572 
-581 VGKALQTKE
+581 
-590 NDTKETKE
+590 KETKE
-598 TQPKQAP
+598 VVEKEIKEKEIKEKEIKEKEIKEIQPKETP

-613 NHSELIEEIKSE
+613 NHSDLIEEIKSE